1 MENKAI
7 QQLENADITDLQ
19 SHLLEHYRNNL
30 DDIYRYSIEGIEYTG
45 KLQGDDLH
53 RVKILVLRIMSDIV
67 STKMYERENWN
78 TPIYDQMNK
87 AGSLLLELLW
97 FHDTSGIDRK
107 LKVRDIVIPIIEKCI
122 EI

>member
-1 MENKAI
+1 M
-7 QQLENADITDLQ
+7 ENADITDLQ

-53 RVKILVLRIMSDIV
+53 RVKILILRIMSDIV
-67 STKMYERENWN
+67 ATKMYERENWN

-87 AGSLLLELLW
+87 AGSLLIELLW
-97 FHDTSGIDRK
+97 FHDTSEIDRK